1 MKQTS
6 GNIHRTSIRV
16 IVTALIAGLLVVW
29 GPQFVH
35 GAAGF
40 REFAS
45 RELESNSLL
54 VSFTGTAS
62 EIGTIPTS
70 LVSAMQGQPADSAT
84 VARLAKLGQPIGI
97 AAMIQDRLLDQQLET
112 RSVFHPERLLQNFVV
127 VFYDSSE
134 SAARML
140 DSLRKDPAVLYA
152 GANHIAEPS
161 WWPSWE
167 PYYSN
172 GYPNELDYQ
181 WGMLALR
188 TYEAWDIAIGW
199 GYVGVVDNGI
209 APLHE
214 EFVASFAKQ
223 MATNHTVPIGDPQ
236 RSNVDEESVPALNGS
251 KGHGTHV
258 AGIIAAKSWNQV
270 GGAGICPE
278 CTLLVQK
285 WVTFSPSPPNP
296 PDRGGTKSDTVNG
309 LYQAVVNGS
318 QVVNF
323 SGGAPLE
330 SEFQCGQQPSDPW
343 CLVADLARRRQVN
356 LVAASGNSGAATLQM
371 PAAINEYLPVGGLS
385 VFASSMANNF
395 LYWKP
400 WAGSRYS
407 AADPTRVVLAP
418 AQNVVSSFYPNMN
431 WSPTC
436 GIAVHGSFQS
446 SLYGNCTGTSMA
458 APHVSGMLAVMR
470 SINPLA
476 TDVDARQVLMNS
488 TSVPNFSI
496 WPYSDPV
503 YYTDFDKEI
512 ARWGR
517 GVPNMRTA
525 VDAMAA
531 GNPTRL
537 TPLFSMYGTGPEDYF
552 YTAVPQMAMAATQG
566 KVLPNSGT
574 LWWDLYSFVGSPI
587 HEYPNLPESFGHTPK
602 AQMWVFTTRANP
614 KSPANSLVALYRF
627 SWRCTSGCQ
636 NPNKVDH
643 IYTTYVSEFGT
654 LLGLGYLYDG
664 IEGFIYPPDGPQYPG
679 TEAIYRSYHPT
690 RLDYAVYPAGLYG
703 SMMFEGY
710 SAYLVHL
717 GWAYPNSG
725 PRPVIQ

>member
-1 MKQTS
+1 MRKTPWS
-6 GNIHRTSIRV
+6 THRTSNWV
-16 IVTALIAGLLVVW
+16 VATVAVAALLVAWTPRNGLCADGIPGV
-29 GPQFVH
+29 
-35 GAAGF
+35 AG
-40 REFAS
+40 RD
-45 RELESNSLL
+45 LQSNALL
-54 VSFTGTAS
+54 VSFTGNAS
-62 EIGTIPTS
+62 EIGTIPIM
-70 LVSAMQGQPADSAT
+70 LVSAMDGQPTDPVTA
-84 VARLAKLGQPIGI
+84 ARLAKLGQPTAI
-97 AAMIQDRLLDQQLET
+97 AAMIQDRLLDQQLES

-127 VFYDSSE
+127 VTYDSPE
-134 SAARML
+134 TAARLL

-152 GANHIAEPS
+152 GANHIVEPS

-188 TYEAWDIAIGW
+188 TYEAWDVAIGW

-209 APLHE
+209 APFHE
-214 EFVASFAKQ
+214 EFVASFASH

-236 RSNVDEESVPALNGS
+236 RGNVDEESVPPLNGS

-258 AGIIAAKSWNQV
+258 AGIIAAKTWNQL

-285 WVTFSPSPPNP
+285 WATFSPSYPSPPN
-296 PDRGGTKSDTVNG
+296 RGGTKAEVVSGLNQAIVNG
-309 LYQAVVNGS
+309 AQI
-318 QVVNF
+318 VNF
-323 SGGAPLE
+323 SGGDPME
-330 SEFQCGQQPSDPW
+330 PEFQCWQQPSDPW
-343 CLVADLARRRQVN
+343 CLVADLARLRQVN
-356 LVAASGNSGAATLQM
+356 LVAAAGNTGAATLQM

-385 VFASSMANNF
+385 VFSSTTTNNY

-400 WAGSRYS
+400 WVGSRYG
-407 AADPTRVVLAP
+407 ATDPARVVLAP
-418 AQNVVSSFYPNMN
+418 AQNVVSAFYPNVN
-431 WSPTC
+431 WTPTC

-446 SLYGNCTGTSMA
+446 NLYGNCTGTSMA

-476 TDVDARQVLMNS
+476 SDVHARQTLLNS
-488 TSVPNFSI
+488 TAVPNFNL
-496 WPYSDPV
+496 WPYNDPL
-503 YYTDFDKEI
+503 YYSAFDKDM

-517 GVPNMRTA
+517 GVPNMRAA
-525 VDAMAA
+525 VDAMTV

-574 LWWDLYSFVGSPI
+574 LWWDLYSFVGNPI
-587 HEYPNLPESFGHTPK
+587 YDYPNLPENLGHTPK

-614 KSPANSLVALYRF
+614 KSPAIPLVALYRF

-643 IYTTYVSEFGT
+643 LYTTYVSEFST

-664 IEGFIYPPDGPQYPG
+664 IEGFIYPPDGPQHAG
-679 TEAIYRSYHPT
+679 TEAIYRSYIPRGSTT
-690 RLDYAVYPAGLYG
+690 RSILRACMAT
-703 SMMFEGY
+703 
-710 SAYLVHL
+710 
-717 GWAYPNSG
+717 
-725 PRPVIQ
+725 